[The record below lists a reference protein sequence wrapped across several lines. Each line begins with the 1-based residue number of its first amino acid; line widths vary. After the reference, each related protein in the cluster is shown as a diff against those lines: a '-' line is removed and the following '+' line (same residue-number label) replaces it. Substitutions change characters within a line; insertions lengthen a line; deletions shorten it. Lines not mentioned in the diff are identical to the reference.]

1 MERVVREN
9 EGGCVAIFTHSTP
22 IRTMACR
29 WQGLPVEQIRRV
41 PWASNASFSIA
52 DWADGK
58 YTVRLYGY
66 DKHQGAGVTEL
77 PKNI

>member
-1 MERVVREN
+1 
-9 EGGCVAIFTHSTP
+9 
-22 IRTMACR
+22 MACR
-29 WQGLPVEQIRRV
+29 WKGLPVEQIRRV
-41 PWASNASFSIA
+41 PWASNASVSIA
-52 DWADGK
+52 DWADGH

>member
-1 MERVVREN
+1 M
-9 EGGCVAIFTHSTP
+9 
-22 IRTMACR
+22 
-29 WQGLPVEQIRRV
+29 EQIRRV
-41 PWASNASFSIA
+41 PWASNASVSIA
-52 DWADGK
+52 DWADGH